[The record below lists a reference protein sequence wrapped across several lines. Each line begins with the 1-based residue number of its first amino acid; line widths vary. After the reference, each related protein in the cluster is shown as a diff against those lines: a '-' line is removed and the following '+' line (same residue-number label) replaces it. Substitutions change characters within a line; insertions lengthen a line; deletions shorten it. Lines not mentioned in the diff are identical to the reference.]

1 MRSFGDGMN
10 RALKIFVF
18 FVFCSCCAGIYI
30 YKSADFFDGGTKTY
44 FAIADDALGL
54 LRDSD
59 VIVSGV
65 VAGKLDK
72 IGLENGK
79 AKFTLKISKD
89 LVVYEN
95 AKIEKVMESMLGT
108 YVLSLEPGDSSAPV
122 LPENSYI
129 KNVKTASGLSS
140 AMDKVAEIMEKTDAL
155 MEKVMERENQDKIN
169 KIIDLL
175 VKTTENT
182 SQSIDG
188 NMKLLSSVLKD
199 MADVMQKVNAKSDTE
214 MEKLSQVLKNTLKV
228 TDRIAE
234 ISDGKDEELNKTL
247 DDLRNSLKLIAEELA
262 ASRGAM
268 QDVREITS
276 NVNQITEK
284 VANGE
289 GTVGKLLN
297 DDKLYNDIAKVSD
310 KLTDYADTLLGM
322 KVYVD
327 AHSNYMVFDNSFKT
341 YFDIT
346 LQPRADRF
354 YLLGVVD
361 DPRGNVSHTETT
373 LTTVVNDTTYVV
385 NDDKTVVTD
394 NLKFNLQI
402 GRIFGPVALRGGI
415 FQNKAGF
422 GLDYNPWKYISLSA
436 EIFDFSGSAAPQ
448 LRVQGMARPFLWTM
462 EPFSWLYITAG
473 GEDLINGGRDLYF
486 GLGLRFDDDD
496 LKSIVGSVPK
506 P

>member
-1 MRSFGDGMN
+1 MN
-10 RALKIFVF
+10 RALKIGIF
-18 FVFCSCCAGIYI
+18 FIICSCCAGVYI
-30 YKSADFFDGGTKTY
+30 YKSADLFEGDTKTY
-44 FAIADDALGL
+44 FALADDAMGL

-59 VIVSGV
+59 VLVAGV
-65 VAGKLDK
+65 VVGKLDK

-95 AKIEKVMESMLGT
+95 AKLEKVMESMLGT
-108 YVLSLEPGDSSAPV
+108 NVLTLDPGNSSAPV
-122 LPENSYI
+122 LQENEYI
-129 KNVKTASGLSS
+129 KNVNTASGMS
-140 AMDKVAEIMEKTDAL
+140 AAMGKVTEIMEKTDAL
-155 MEKVMERENQDKIN
+155 MNKVLERENQEKLN
-169 KIIDLL
+169 KIIDML
-175 VKTTENT
+175 VRMTENT
-182 SQSIDG
+182 TQNIEG
-188 NMKLLSSVLKD
+188 NMKLLSATLRDISE
-199 MADVMQKVNAKSDTE
+199 VMQKVNAKSDYE
-214 MEKLSQVLKNTLKV
+214 MEKLSKILENTLKV

-234 ISDGKDEELNKTL
+234 ISDGKDEKLNQTL
-247 DDLRNSLKLIAEELA
+247 DDLRGSLKLIADELA
-262 ASRGAM
+262 ASRNAM
-268 QDVREITS
+268 QDVRDITS

-289 GTVGKLLN
+289 GTVGKLLA
-297 DDKLYNDIAKVSD
+297 DEKLYEDIAKVSD

-327 AHSNYMVFDNSFKT
+327 AHSNYMVFNNSFKT

-346 LQPRADRF
+346 LQPRKDRF

-361 DPRGNVSHTETT
+361 DPRGNVSHTVTT
-373 LTTVVNDTTYVV
+373 HTTDVNGTTYLVE
-385 NDDKTVVTD
+385 DDKTVVSD
-394 NLKFNLQI
+394 KLKFNLQI

-422 GLDYNPWKYISLSA
+422 GIDYVPWKYVSLSA
-436 EIFDFSGSAAPQ
+436 EIFDFANGGAPQ
-448 LRVQGMARPFLWTM
+448 LRVQGLARPLLWTI

-473 GEDLINGGRDLYF
+473 GEDLINGERDLYF

-496 LKSIVGSVPK
+496 LKSIVSSVPK

>member
-1 MRSFGDGMN
+1 MN
-10 RALKIFVF
+10 RAVKIVIF
-18 FVFCSCCAGIYI
+18 FVLCSCCAGVYI
-30 YKSADFFDGGTKTY
+30 YKSADFFEGDTKTY
-44 FAIADDALGL
+44 YALADDAMGL

-59 VIVSGV
+59 VLVSGV
-65 VAGKLDK
+65 VVGKLDK

-79 AKFTLKISKD
+79 AKFTLKISKEVP
-89 LVVYEN
+89 LYEN
-95 AKIEKVMESMLGT
+95 AKLEKVMESMLGT
-108 YVLSLEPGDSSAPV
+108 NVLVLMPGDSSTP
-122 LPENSYI
+122 LLKENDYI
-129 KNVKTASGLSS
+129 KNVKTLSGISSTMSKVS
-140 AMDKVAEIMEKTDAL
+140 AMMEKTDAL
-155 MEKVMERENQDKIN
+155 MEKMLERENQEKLN
-169 KIIDLL
+169 KIMDML
-175 VKTTENT
+175 VRTAENT
-182 SQSIDG
+182 TQNIEG

-199 MADVMQKVNAKSDTE
+199 MSEVMQKVNAKSDTE
-214 MEKLSQVLKNTLKV
+214 MDKLAKILENTLKV

-234 ISDGKDEELNKTL
+234 ISDGKDEKLNQTL
-247 DDLRNSLKLIAEELA
+247 DDLRNSLKLIADELA

-289 GTVGKLLN
+289 GTVGKLLT
-297 DDKLYNDIAKVSD
+297 DEKLYNDIVKVSD

-327 AHSNYMVFDNSFKT
+327 AHSNYMVFSNSFKT

-346 LQPRADRF
+346 LQPRKDRF

-361 DPRGNVSHTETT
+361 DPRGNVSHTTT
-373 LTTVVNDTTYVV
+373 THTTDVDGTTYIV
-385 NDDKTVVTD
+385 NDDKTVVSD
-394 NLKFNLQI
+394 KLKFNLQI

-415 FQNKAGF
+415 FQSKAG
-422 GLDYNPWKYISLSA
+422 LAVDYNPWKYVSLSA
-436 EIFDFSGSAAPQ
+436 EIFDFSSGGAPQ
-448 LRVQGMARPFLWTM
+448 LRVQGLARPFLWTM

-473 GEDLINGGRDLYF
+473 GEDLINGQRDLYF

-496 LKSIVGSVPK
+496 LKSIVTSVPK

>member
-1 MRSFGDGMN
+1 MN
-10 RALKIFVF
+10 RAVKIVIF
-18 FVFCSCCAGIYI
+18 FVLCSCCAGVYI
-30 YKSADFFDGGTKTY
+30 YKSADFFEGETKTY
-44 FAIADDALGL
+44 YALADDAMGL

-59 VIVSGV
+59 VLVSGV
-65 VAGKLDK
+65 VVGKLDK

-89 LVVYEN
+89 VPLYEN
-95 AKIEKVMESMLGT
+95 AKLEKVMESMLGT
-108 YVLSLEPGDSSAPV
+108 NVLVLAPGDSSAP
-122 LPENSYI
+122 LLNENDYI
-129 KNVKTASGLSS
+129 KNVKTDSGMS
-140 AMDKVAEIMEKTDAL
+140 AAMSKVSEIMEKTDAL
-155 MEKVMERENQDKIN
+155 MEKVMERENQEKLN
-169 KIIDLL
+169 KIIDML
-175 VKTTENT
+175 VRTTENT
-182 SQSIDG
+182 TQNVEGS
-188 NMKLLSSVLKD
+188 MKMLSSVLRD
-199 MADVMQKVNAKSDTE
+199 MSEVMQKVNAKSDSE
-214 MEKLSQVLKNTLKV
+214 MEKLSKILENTLKV

-234 ISDGKDEELNKTL
+234 ISDGKDEKLNQTL
-247 DDLRNSLKLIAEELA
+247 DDLRSSLKLIADELA

-268 QDVREITS
+268 QDVRDITS

-297 DDKLYNDIAKVSD
+297 DEKLYNDIVKVSD

-327 AHSNYMVFDNSFKT
+327 AHSNYMVFSNSFKT

-346 LQPRADRF
+346 LQPRQDRF

-361 DPRGNVSHTETT
+361 DPRGNVSHTVTT
-373 LTTVVNDTTYVV
+373 HTTDVDGTTYIVE
-385 NDDKTVVTD
+385 DDKTVVSD
-394 NLKFNLQI
+394 KLKFNLQI

-422 GLDYNPWKYISLSA
+422 GIDYVPWKYVSLSA
-436 EIFDFSGSAAPQ
+436 EIFDFASGGAPQ
-448 LRVQGMARPFLWTM
+448 LRVQGLARPLLWTM

-473 GEDLINGGRDLYF
+473 GEDLINGQRDLYF

-496 LKSIVGSVPK
+496 LKSIVSSVPK

>member
-1 MRSFGDGMN
+1 MN
-10 RALKIFVF
+10 RALKIVIF
-18 FVFCSCCAGIYI
+18 FVLCSCCAGVYI
-30 YKSADFFDGGTKTY
+30 YKSADFFEGDTKTY
-44 FAIADDALGL
+44 YALADDAMGL

-59 VIVSGV
+59 VLVAGV
-65 VAGKLDK
+65 VVGKLDK

-79 AKFTLKISKD
+79 AKFTLKISKEVP
-89 LVVYEN
+89 LYEN
-95 AKIEKVMESMLGT
+95 AKLEKVMESMLGT
-108 YVLSLEPGDSSAPV
+108 NVLTLEPGDSSAPP
-122 LPENSYI
+122 LAENGYI
-129 KNVKTASGLSS
+129 KDVRTLSGMS
-140 AMDKVAEIMEKTDAL
+140 AAMSKVSEIMEKTDAL
-155 MEKVMERENQDKIN
+155 MERVLERENQEKLN
-169 KIIDLL
+169 KIIDML
-175 VKTTENT
+175 VRMTENT
-182 SQSIDG
+182 TQNIEG
-188 NMKLLSSVLKD
+188 NMKMLSSVLKD
-199 MADVMQKVNAKSDTE
+199 MSEVMQKVNAKSDSE
-214 MEKLSQVLKNTLKV
+214 MDKLSKILENTLKV

-234 ISDGKDEELNKTL
+234 ISDGKDDKLNETL
-247 DDLRNSLKLIAEELA
+247 DDLRNSLKLIADELA

-276 NVNQITEK
+276 NMNQITEK

-289 GTVGKLLN
+289 GTVGKLLT
-297 DDKLYNDIAKVSD
+297 DEKLYNDIVKVSD

-346 LQPRADRF
+346 LQPRKDRF
-354 YLLGVVD
+354 YMLGVVD

-373 LTTVVNDTTYVV
+373 HTTVVNDTTYIV

-394 NLKFNLQI
+394 KLKFNLQI

-415 FQNKAGF
+415 FQNKAG
-422 GLDYNPWKYISLSA
+422 LAVDYNPWKYISLSA
-436 EIFDFSGSAAPQ
+436 EVFDFSSSGAPQ
-448 LRVQGMARPFLWTM
+448 LRVQGLARPLLWTM

-473 GEDLINGGRDLYF
+473 GEDLINGQRDLYF

-496 LKSIVGSVPK
+496 LKSIVSSVPK

>member
-1 MRSFGDGMN
+1 MN
-10 RALKIFVF
+10 RTFKILLF
-18 FVFCSCCAGIYI
+18 FVFCSCCAGVYM
-30 YKSADFFDGGTKTY
+30 YKSADFFEGETKTY
-44 FAIADDALGL
+44 YALADDAMGL
-54 LRDSD
+54 LHDSN
-59 VIVSGV
+59 VLVAGV
-65 VAGKLDK
+65 VVGKLDK

-95 AKIEKVMESMLGT
+95 AKLEKVMESMLGT
-108 YVLSLEPGDSSAPV
+108 NVLTLEPGDSHAPV
-122 LPENSYI
+122 LQENGYI
-129 KNVKTASGLSS
+129 KDVRTLSGISS
-140 AMDKVAEIMEKTDAL
+140 TMSKVTDMMEKTDRL
-155 MEKVMERENQDKIN
+155 MDKMLERENQEKLN
-169 KIIDLL
+169 KIMDML
-175 VKTTENT
+175 VRTAENT
-182 SQSIDG
+182 TQNVEG
-188 NMKLLSSVLKD
+188 NMKMLSSVLKD
-199 MADVMQKVNAKSDTE
+199 MSEVMRKVNEKSDSE
-214 MEKLSQVLKNTLKV
+214 MDKLAKILENTLKV

-234 ISDGKDEELNKTL
+234 ISDGKDEKLNQTL
-247 DDLRNSLKLIAEELA
+247 DDLRNSLKLIADELA
-262 ASRGAM
+262 ASRNAM

-297 DDKLYNDIAKVSD
+297 DEKLYNDIVKVSD

-327 AHSNYMVFDNSFKT
+327 AHSNYMVFNNSFKT

-346 LQPRADRF
+346 LQPRKDRF

-361 DPRGNVSHTETT
+361 DPRGNVSHTTT
-373 LTTVVNDTTYVV
+373 THTTDVNGTTYIV
-385 NDDKTVVTD
+385 NDDKTVVSD
-394 NLKFNLQI
+394 KLKFNLQI

-422 GLDYNPWKYISLSA
+422 GIDYNPWKYVSLSA
-436 EIFDFSGSAAPQ
+436 EIFDFGSGGAPQ
-448 LRVQGMARPFLWTM
+448 LRVQGLARPLLWTM
-462 EPFSWLYITAG
+462 EPFSWLYVTAG
-473 GEDLINGGRDLYF
+473 GEDLINGERDLYF

-496 LKSIVGSVPK
+496 LKSIVSSVPK

>member
-1 MRSFGDGMN
+1 MN
-10 RALKIFVF
+10 RTLKIIVF
-18 FVFCSCCAGIYI
+18 FILCSCCAGIYM
-30 YKSADFFDGGTKTY
+30 YKSADFFEGDTKTY
-44 FAIADDALGL
+44 YALADDAMGL
-54 LRDSD
+54 LRDSN
-59 VIVSGV
+59 ILVSGV
-65 VAGKLDK
+65 VVGKLDK

-89 LVVYEN
+89 LVIYEN

-108 YVLSLEPGDSSAPV
+108 YVLTLEPGDSSAPV
-122 LPENSYI
+122 LAENAYI
-129 KNVKTASGLSS
+129 KNVKTLSGLSS
-140 AMDKVAEIMEKTDAL
+140 AMDKVSGIMEKTDAL
-155 MEKVMERENQDKIN
+155 MEKVMERENQEKIN

-182 SQSIDG
+182 AQSIEG

-214 MEKLSQVLKNTLKV
+214 MEKLSKILENTLKV

-234 ISDGKDEELNKTL
+234 FSDGKDEKLNETL
-247 DDLRNSLKLIAEELA
+247 DDLRRSLKLIADELA

-268 QDVREITS
+268 QDVREITA

-289 GTVGKLLN
+289 GTVGKLLT
-297 DDKLYNDIAKVSD
+297 DEKLYDDIVKVSD

-322 KVYVD
+322 KVFVD

-346 LQPRADRF
+346 LQPRQDRF
-354 YLLGVVD
+354 YMLGVVD

-373 LTTVVNDTTYVV
+373 HTTVVNDTTYIV

-422 GLDYNPWKYISLSA
+422 GVDYNPWKYVSLSA
-436 EIFDFSGSAAPQ
+436 EIFDFSSGGAPQ
-448 LRVQGMARPFLWTM
+448 LRVQGLARPLLWTM

-473 GEDLINGGRDLYF
+473 GEDLINGERDLYF

-496 LKSIVGSVPK
+496 LKSIVSSVPK

>member
-1 MRSFGDGMN
+1 MN
-10 RALKIFVF
+10 RAVKIVIF
-18 FVFCSCCAGIYI
+18 FVLCSCCAGVYI
-30 YKSADFFDGGTKTY
+30 YKSADLFEGDTKTY
-44 FAIADDALGL
+44 YALADDAMGL

-59 VIVSGV
+59 VLVAGV
-65 VAGKLDK
+65 VVGKLDK

-89 LVVYEN
+89 LPLYEN
-95 AKIEKVMESMLGT
+95 AKLEKVMESMLGT
-108 YVLSLEPGDSSAPV
+108 NVLVLEPGDSSVP
-122 LPENSYI
+122 LLNENDYI
-129 KNVKTASGLSS
+129 KNVKTDSGMS
-140 AMDKVAEIMEKTDAL
+140 AAMSKVTEIMEKTDAL
-155 MEKVMERENQDKIN
+155 MEKVLERENQEKLN
-169 KIIDLL
+169 KIIDML
-175 VKTTENT
+175 VRTTENT
-182 SQSIDG
+182 TQNVEGS
-188 NMKLLSSVLKD
+188 MKMLSSVLRD
-199 MADVMQKVNAKSDTE
+199 MSEVMQKVNAKSDSE
-214 MEKLSQVLKNTLKV
+214 MEKLSKILENTLKV

-234 ISDGKDEELNKTL
+234 ISDGKDEKLNQTL
-247 DDLRNSLKLIAEELA
+247 DDLRSSLKLIADELA

-276 NVNQITEK
+276 NMNQITEK

-289 GTVGKLLN
+289 GTVGKLLT
-297 DDKLYNDIAKVSD
+297 DEKLYNDIVKVSD

-327 AHSNYMVFDNSFKT
+327 AHSNYMVFSNSFKT

-346 LQPRADRF
+346 LQPRQDRF

-361 DPRGNVSHTETT
+361 DPRGNVSHTVTT
-373 LTTVVNDTTYVV
+373 HTTDVDGTTYIVE
-385 NDDKTVVTD
+385 DDKTVVSD
-394 NLKFNLQI
+394 KLKFNLQI

-422 GLDYNPWKYISLSA
+422 GVDYNPWKYVSLSA
-436 EIFDFSGSAAPQ
+436 EIFDFGSGGAPQ
-448 LRVQGMARPFLWTM
+448 LRVQGLARPLLWTM

-473 GEDLINGGRDLYF
+473 GEDLINGERDLYF

-496 LKSIVGSVPK
+496 LKSVVSSVPK

>member
-1 MRSFGDGMN
+1 MN
-10 RALKIFVF
+10 RAVKIVIF
-18 FVFCSCCAGIYI
+18 FVLCSCCAGVYI
-30 YKSADFFDGGTKTY
+30 YKSADFFEGDTKTY
-44 FAIADDALGL
+44 YALADDAMGL

-59 VIVSGV
+59 ILVSGV
-65 VAGKLDK
+65 VVGKLDK

-79 AKFTLKISKD
+79 AKFTLKISKEVP
-89 LVVYEN
+89 LYEN
-95 AKIEKVMESMLGT
+95 AKLEKVMESMLGT
-108 YVLSLEPGDSSAPV
+108 NVLVLAPGDSSAP
-122 LPENSYI
+122 LLKENDYI
-129 KNVKTASGLSS
+129 KNVKTDSGMS
-140 AMDKVAEIMEKTDAL
+140 AAMSKVSEIMEKTDAL
-155 MEKVMERENQDKIN
+155 MEKVLERENQEKLN
-169 KIIDLL
+169 KIIDML
-175 VKTTENT
+175 VRTTENT
-182 SQSIDG
+182 TQNVEGS
-188 NMKLLSSVLKD
+188 MKMLSSVLRD
-199 MADVMQKVNAKSDTE
+199 MSEVMQKVNAKSDSE
-214 MEKLSQVLKNTLKV
+214 MEKLSKILENTLKV

-234 ISDGKDEELNKTL
+234 ISDGKDEKLNQTL
-247 DDLRNSLKLIAEELA
+247 DDLRNSLKLIADELA

-268 QDVREITS
+268 QDVRDITS

-289 GTVGKLLN
+289 GTVGKLLT
-297 DDKLYNDIAKVSD
+297 DEKLYEDIVKVSD

-327 AHSNYMVFDNSFKT
+327 AHSNYMVFNNSFKT

-361 DPRGNVSHTETT
+361 DPRGNVSHTVTT
-373 LTTVVNDTTYVV
+373 HTTDVDGTIYTVE
-385 NDDKTVVTD
+385 DDKTVVSD
-394 NLKFNLQI
+394 KLKFNLQI

-422 GLDYNPWKYISLSA
+422 GVDYNPWKYVSLSA
-436 EIFDFSGSAAPQ
+436 EIFDFSSGGAPQ
-448 LRVQGMARPFLWTM
+448 LRVQGLARPFLWTI

-473 GEDLINGGRDLYF
+473 GEDLINGERDLYF

-496 LKSIVGSVPK
+496 LKSVVSSVPK

>member
-1 MRSFGDGMN
+1 MA
-10 RALKIFVF
+10 RALKIGIF
-18 FVFCSCCAGIYI
+18 FIICSCCAGIYI
-30 YKSADFFDGGTKTY
+30 YKSADFFEGGTKTY
-44 FAIADDALGL
+44 YALADDAMGL
-54 LRDSD
+54 LRDSNIL
-59 VIVSGV
+59 VAGV
-65 VAGKLDK
+65 VVGKLDK

-89 LVVYEN
+89 LVLYEN
-95 AKIEKVMESMLGT
+95 ARIEKVMESMLGT
-108 YVLSLEPGDSSAPV
+108 YVLVLEPGDSSAPA
-122 LPENSYI
+122 LNENDYI
-129 KNVKTASGLSS
+129 KNVKTASGLSG
-140 AMDKVAEIMEKTDAL
+140 AMEKASEIMEKTDAL
-155 MEKVMERENQDKIN
+155 MEKILERENKEKID
-169 KIIDLL
+169 KIIDML
-175 VKTTENT
+175 VRTTENT
-182 SQSIDG
+182 TQSIEG
-188 NMKLLSSVLKD
+188 NMKMLSSVLKD
-199 MADVMQKVNAKSDTE
+199 MSDVMQKVNSKSDTE
-214 MEKLSQVLKNTLKV
+214 MEKLSKILENTLKV

-234 ISDGKDEELNKTL
+234 ISDGKDEKLNQTL

-276 NVNQITEK
+276 NMNQITEK

-289 GTVGKLLN
+289 GTVGKLLT
-297 DDKLYNDIAKVSD
+297 DEKLYEDIVKVSD

-327 AHSNYMVFDNSFKT
+327 AHSNYMVFNNAFKT

-346 LQPRADRF
+346 LQPRKDRF

-361 DPRGNVSHTETT
+361 DPRGNVSHTVTT
-373 LTTVVNDTTYVV
+373 HTTDVDGTTYIVE
-385 NDDKTVVTD
+385 DDKTVVTD
-394 NLKFNLQI
+394 KLKFNLQI

-422 GLDYNPWKYISLSA
+422 GIDYNPWKYVSLSA
-436 EIFDFSGSAAPQ
+436 EIFDFGSGGAPQ
-448 LRVQGMARPFLWTM
+448 LRVQGLARPLLWTM

-473 GEDLINGGRDLYF
+473 GEDLINGERDLYF

-496 LKSIVGSVPK
+496 LKSIVSTVPK

>member
-1 MRSFGDGMN
+1 MN
-10 RALKIFVF
+10 RAFKIVIF
-18 FVFCSCCAGIYI
+18 FVLCSCCAGVYI
-30 YKSADFFDGGTKTY
+30 YKSADFFEGDTKTY
-44 FAIADDALGL
+44 YALADDAMGL

-59 VIVSGV
+59 VLVAGV
-65 VAGKLDK
+65 VVGKLDK

-79 AKFTLKISKD
+79 AKFTLKISKEVP
-89 LVVYEN
+89 LYEN
-95 AKIEKVMESMLGT
+95 AKLEKVMESMLGT
-108 YVLSLEPGDSSAPV
+108 NVLTLEPGDSSAPP
-122 LPENSYI
+122 LAENGYI
-129 KNVKTASGLSS
+129 KDVRTLSGMS
-140 AMDKVAEIMEKTDAL
+140 AAMSKVSEIMEKTDAL
-155 MEKVMERENQDKIN
+155 MERVLERENQEKLN
-169 KIIDLL
+169 RIIDML
-175 VKTTENT
+175 VRMTENT
-182 SQSIDG
+182 TQNIEG
-188 NMKLLSSVLKD
+188 NMKMLSSVLKD
-199 MADVMQKVNAKSDTE
+199 MSEVMQKVNAKSDSE
-214 MEKLSQVLKNTLKV
+214 MDKLSKILENTLKV

-234 ISDGKDEELNKTL
+234 ISDGKDDKLNETL
-247 DDLRNSLKLIAEELA
+247 DDLRNSLKIIADELA

-276 NVNQITEK
+276 NMNQITEK

-289 GTVGKLLN
+289 GTVGKLLT
-297 DDKLYNDIAKVSD
+297 DEKLYNDIVKVSD

-346 LQPRADRF
+346 LQPRKDRF
-354 YLLGVVD
+354 YMLGVVD

-373 LTTVVNDTTYVV
+373 HTTVVNDTTYIV

-394 NLKFNLQI
+394 KLKFNLQI

-415 FQNKAGF
+415 FQNKAG
-422 GLDYNPWKYISLSA
+422 LAVDYNPWKYISLSA
-436 EIFDFSGSAAPQ
+436 EVFDFSSSGAPQ
-448 LRVQGMARPFLWTM
+448 LRVQGLARPLLWTM

-473 GEDLINGGRDLYF
+473 GEDLINGQRDLYF

-496 LKSIVGSVPK
+496 LKSIVSSVPK